1 MKTHDYQTP
10 MCVDFNLDCEG
21 VLCYSFGNENYN
33 GSDYNDEWV
42 NQI

>member
-1 MKTHDYQTP
+1 MKTHDYQAP
-10 MCVDFNLDCEG
+10 MCVDFNLNCEG
-21 VLCYSFGNENYN
+21 VLCYSVCNENYN